1 MQTRAQI
8 LRNALRNVRSTRG
21 TVNSHDTAR
30 DSIFLNP
37 AVWALSLQ
45 VLSFLADIL
54 RNTLYKS
61 IAAHLDKFIAAAKR
75 IVLSNEEVSAL
86 HCKLQVLSQQLSS
99 TSSPDARLKIEGQ
112 MALITEML
120 GNNRLEN

>member
-8 LRNALRNVRSTRG
+8 LRNALRNTRSTVSPR
-21 TVNSHDTAR
+21 DTS
-30 DSIFLNP
+30 DESIFLNP
-37 AVWALSLQ
+37 AVWALGLQ
-45 VLSFLADIL
+45 VLSFLADVL

-61 IAAHLDKFIAAAKR
+61 IAAHLDKFIAAAKK

-120 GNNRLEN
+120 GNNKLEN